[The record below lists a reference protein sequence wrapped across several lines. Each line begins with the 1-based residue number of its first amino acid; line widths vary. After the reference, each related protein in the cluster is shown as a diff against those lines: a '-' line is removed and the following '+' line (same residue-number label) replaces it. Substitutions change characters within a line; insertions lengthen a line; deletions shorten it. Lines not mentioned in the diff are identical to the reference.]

1 MKHLLAVEKPKQ
13 AEGWLKGPV
22 RGHQDEAD
30 LMWKTEQE
38 FADREVPLGE
48 KQWDWEAEE
57 QDGTSQRGENFRALE
72 DKATEVD
79 GWRWGWRAEDEI
91 E

>member
-1 MKHLLAVEKPKQ
+1 MKHLLALEKPKQ

-48 KQWDWEAEE
+48 KQWDWEVEE
-57 QDGTSQRGENFRALE
+57 QDGTSQRGERTSETWKTKLQ
-72 DKATEVD
+72 K
-79 GWRWGWRAEDEI
+79 
-91 E
+91 